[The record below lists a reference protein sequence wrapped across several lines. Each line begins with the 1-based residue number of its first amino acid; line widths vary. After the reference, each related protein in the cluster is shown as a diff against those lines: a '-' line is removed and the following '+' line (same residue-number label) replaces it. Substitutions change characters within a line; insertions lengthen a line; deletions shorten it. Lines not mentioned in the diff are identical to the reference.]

1 MEFNLKFLMA
11 ILLSLNLISVH
22 AEEITFRDVRSAIFS
37 HNKDLVAKYLENSE
51 LIREIFKDE
60 NSFSIIEY
68 AVYAKNEEIFKQVL
82 DGVKVH
88 HQLDIQ
94 KALRAA
100 CSTDNQSQLMIRMLI
115 EKGGDINIGSKGQN
129 CLYSAVISAD
139 YEFYKF
145 LISVGASKYVIV
157 KPDKE
162 LGLPAEIS
170 IKGLIEIRLNQ
181 YKKINNT

>member
-1 MEFNLKFLMA
+1 MEVNLKFL
-11 ILLSLNLISVH
+11 ITIFLSFNLISVH

-37 HNKDLVAKYLENSE
+37 HDKDLIAKYLESSE

-68 AVYAKNEEIFKQVL
+68 AVYAKSEDIFKQVL
-82 DGVKVH
+82 DGVEVH

-94 KALRAA
+94 KALLAA

-129 CLYSAVISAD
+129 CLYKAVLSAD
-139 YEFYKF
+139 YEFYRF
-145 LISVGASKYVIV
+145 LVSVGASKEAIV
-157 KPDKE
+157 NPDKE
-162 LGLPAEIS
+162 LGLPAEVS
-170 IKGLIEIRLNQ
+170 IKDLIKIRFNQ
-181 YKKINNT
+181 YHKMKNT